1 MNQYAYLN
9 ARVSILAGRLLPET
23 QLMALLN
30 QPLSSI
36 GGDLEELL
44 NEKSANHIQIEQA
57 WLMRMLAD
65 FQVLVRPLSGR
76 VRELFMYWFHKRDIA
91 NLKTIIR
98 GKVAKLDT
106 ATISKQLLEL
116 GKFSALPIQELL
128 RTEDIGELLRQLEK
142 TPYASIA
149 RQARRVYE
157 KEHQIYS
164 LDAAID
170 RHYLLGFVQRVQA
183 IESSQQQHFLPLIHI
198 LMDRFN
204 LIWLLRYRF
213 AYQLSAAE
221 TYYLLVPKSSR
232 LNRRL
237 LQSLVELNSLPEVIA
252 HLPEP
257 LYTLLLDAEDTLTV
271 DKRLIMEIQRIAQLT
286 LHQFSL
292 AKAFAYVLLREMEMR
307 RIMAIVKGKQLNLK
321 NEIILSGMT
330 SPIL

>member
-1 MNQYAYLN
+1 MINQYAYLN
-9 ARVSILAGRLLPET
+9 ARVSILAGRLFPEAE
-23 QLMALLN
+23 LMALLN

-36 GGDLEELL
+36 TGEDLDADH
-44 NEKSANHIQIEQA
+44 SVIEQA

-76 VRELFMYWFHKRDIA
+76 VRDLFLYWFHKRDIA
-91 NLKTIIR
+91 NIKTIIR
-98 GKVAKLDT
+98 GKLAKLN
-106 ATISKQLLEL
+106 AAAISKQLLEL
-116 GKFSALPIQELL
+116 GNLSALPIQELL
-128 RTEDIGELLRQLEK
+128 RTEDIGELLRYLET

-183 IESSQQQHFLPLIHI
+183 IENRELQHFLPLIQI
-198 LMDRFN
+198 IMDYFN

-232 LNRRL
+232 LNRRV
-237 LQSLVELNSLPEVIA
+237 LQTLVELNNFAEVLTQ
-252 HLPEP
+252 LPEP
-257 LYTLLLDAEDTLTV
+257 LYSLLLDAENILTV
-271 DKRLIMEIQRIAQLT
+271 EKRLIMEIQRIAQLT
-286 LHQFSL
+286 LTLHHFSL
-292 AKAFAYVLLREMEMR
+292 AKAFAYVLLRELELR

-321 NEIILSGMT
+321 DDIILSGMT

>member
-1 MNQYAYLN
+1 MMNQYAYLN
-9 ARVSILAGRLLPET
+9 ARVSILAGRLLSET

-36 GGDLEELL
+36 IEAGEDLQ
-44 NEKSANHIQIEQA
+44 ANHTQIEQA
-57 WLMRMLAD
+57 WLIRMLAD
-65 FQVLVRPLSGR
+65 FQVIVRPLSGR
-76 VRELFMYWFHKRDIA
+76 VRELFLYWFHKRDIA
-91 NLKTIIR
+91 NIKTIIR
-98 GKVAKLDT
+98 GKVAKLDAT
-106 ATISKQLLEL
+106 TISEQLLQL
-116 GKFSALPIQELL
+116 GNLSTLPIKELL

-183 IESSQQQHFLPLIHI
+183 IESHEQQHFLPLIQI
-198 LMDRFN
+198 IMDRFN

-213 AYQLSAAE
+213 TYQLSAAE

-232 LNRRL
+232 FNPRL
-237 LQSLVELNSLPEVIA
+237 LQSLVEFNSLPEILA
-252 HLPEP
+252 NLPEP
-257 LYTLLLDAEDTLTV
+257 LYTLLHDANDTLTV
-271 DKRLIMEIQRIAQLT
+271 EKLLIMEIQRIAQLT

-292 AKAFAYVLLREMEMR
+292 AKAFAYVLLRELELR

-321 NEIILSGMT
+321 NDIILSGMT